1 MARPPTTLIKRHS
14 LVVRITHWTNVLS
27 LWLLLMSGLQIFNAH
42 PALYWGK
49 KATFAQPWVSM
60 TSEERGD
67 RMIGLTK
74 VGPLI
79 LETTGLFGFSGG
91 EKRGF
96 PAWATAPNYRSL
108 ADGTE
113 VGLRRAL
120 SGFSDGFLTEL
131 SRGLAYNPEMRPQD
145 IEEYAALLAGHLRSY

>member
-1 MARPPTTLIKRHS
+1 MGAGFGHEGSLMLGSFDYMAPEQVQGRSSTATDVYS
-14 LVVRITHWTNVLS
+14 FAAVVFE
-27 LWLLLMSGLQIFNAH
+27 MC
-42 PALYWGK
+42 
-49 KATFAQPWVSM
+49 
-60 TSEERGD
+60 
-67 RMIGLTK
+67 
-74 VGPLI
+74 
-79 LETTGLFGFSGG
+79 TGV
-91 EKRGF
+91 R
-96 PAWATAPNYRSL
+96 YRSL